1 MSIVQCKY
9 IYEWLKSQHLFDFTC
24 SQAPRSPT
32 SKQAAYLQIYWVLSH
47 WNGIGDYSVIRFEI
61 IVIMSFHTSTINI
74 DIQFCKYRGTF

>member
-32 SKQAAYLQIYWVLSH
+32 SKEAAYLQIYWALSH
-47 WNGIGDYSVIRFEI
+47 WNR
-61 IVIMSFHTSTINI
+61 
-74 DIQFCKYRGTF
+74 